1 MIHHFKEIRVRD
13 QSAEHALI
21 VAKPHPCQYHIIV
34 QTNGTGVLQEERME
48 AINCNSQL
56 SLSAWLEPATV
67 VTHL

>member
-21 VAKPHPCQYHIIV
+21 VAEPHPCQFHIIA
-34 QTNGTGVLQEERME
+34 QTKDTENLQEERME
-48 AINCNSQL
+48 TIDCNSQL